1 MMVSSRRYRLSSQY
15 KKQQLIYKG
24 LIFLVGLILVGFIFS
39 FLVFAWFARDLPS
52 PGKLSQ
58 SSAYSS
64 IFYDR
69 DGKVLYEVYKDK
81 NRLPVAFSEIP
92 DSLKKATISIEDK
105 NFYKHKGISEL
116 GIIRA
121 VLSIVFRGAIQG
133 GSTITQQ
140 LIKNVLL
147 NSSQTASRKIKEW
160 ILAVEVER
168 RYTKDQ
174 ILEMYL
180 NEAPYGGNFY
190 GVASA
195 AQGYFGKTPK
205 ELSLLESAI
214 LAGLPQRPSYY
225 SPLIGTKDAW
235 KARTKDVLRRMREDG
250 YISKAEEQENLKKID
265 AVQFSS
271 QKFAIQAPHFVF
283 YVKDELEKIYGSK
296 IFDEGIKVKTT
307 LNAKIQEKV
316 EEIVKKEINTIRKLN
331 ATNAAVVVL
340 DSRTNEILAMVGS
353 YDYFDEKFGK
363 FNAALG
369 LRQPGSTVK
378 PITYALAFEKG
389 YTPATLLMDVK
400 TIFPVEGNG
409 DYIPVN
415 YDGKFRGPIQLRFAL
430 GNSINIPAVKLLAM
444 VGIRNFLDQADKMGL
459 TTLAPT
465 EKNLNRFGLSIT
477 LGGGEVSLL
486 DLTSAFSVF
495 ARGGIK
501 KETQSVVEVKDYK
514 NKTIY
519 KQKKGYEEKVLSPE
533 AAFLISHIL
542 SDNNARIDVFGPNS
556 YLNIPGKTVAVKT
569 GTTDDKRDN
578 WAVGYTK
585 SVTVGIWVGNNDN
598 SRMDPKL
605 ASGATGASSIWYSL
619 MSQILSGKLGKFED
633 GIMDKPEKVK
643 AIQIDA
649 FLGGL
654 PKEGYPTRAEYFIEG
669 TEPKEISPF
678 YKKLKISKVTGKL
691 ANDIEIKNGNYEE
704 KEFIVISE
712 NDPVS
717 TDGKNRWQEAINDWA
732 KNQSDDK
739 FKPPTEVSDASADEI
754 VVSITAPGDKTKLD
768 SNNVNLKAKI
778 TTNSNIKNIKLFLN
792 NNEIKNYDENK
803 KEIDEAVNLTD
814 GIYEFKIKATNEKDK
829 SAEATVK
836 FGVNRSVD

>member
-1 MMVSSRRYRLSSQY
+1 MMVSSRRHRLLSQY

-81 NRLPVAFSEIP
+81 NRLPVSFNEIP

-121 VLSIVFRGAIQG
+121 VLSILFRGAIQG

-250 YISKAEEQENLKKID
+250 YISKPEEQENLKKID
-265 AVQFSS
+265 SVQFTS
-271 QKFAIQAPHFVF
+271 QKFAIQAPHFLF

-340 DSRTNEILAMVGS
+340 DSKTNEILAMVGS

-378 PITYALAFEKG
+378 PITYAVAFEKG

-400 TIFPVEGNG
+400 TVFPVEGDG

-430 GNSINIPAVKLLAM
+430 GNSINIPSVKLLAM
-444 VGIRNFLDQADKMGL
+444 VGIRNFLDQAEKMGL

-501 KETQSVVEVKDYK
+501 KETQSVIEVNDYK

-542 SDNNARIDVFGPNS
+542 SDNNARVDVFGQNS

-585 SVTVGIWVGNNDN
+585 SVTVGVWVGNNDN
-598 SRMDPKL
+598 SKMDPKL

-619 MSQILSGKLGKFED
+619 MNQILSGKLGKFED

-654 PKEGYPTRAEYFIEG
+654 PKEGYPTRAEYFIES

-678 YKKLKISKVTGKL
+678 YKKLKISKATGKL

-732 KNQSDDK
+732 KSQSDDK

-778 TTNSNIKNIKLFLN
+778 TTNLNIKNIKLFLN

-814 GIYEFKIKATNEKDK
+814 GIYEFKIKAINEKDK